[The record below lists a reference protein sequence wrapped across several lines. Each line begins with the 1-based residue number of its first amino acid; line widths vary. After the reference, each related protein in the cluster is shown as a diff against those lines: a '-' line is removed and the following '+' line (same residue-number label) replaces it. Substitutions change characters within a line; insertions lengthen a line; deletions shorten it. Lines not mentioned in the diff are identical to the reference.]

1 MKNDGGITLPVLRSV
16 LHHMLEDDVYVD
28 RESFAL
34 LLEIQR
40 IWRGLNKEIFAFCLT
55 FYPYSMGKV
64 EMLHGLGRKNE
75 YLVIFCLIIAIFAH
89 KSVRDI

>member
-40 IWRGLNKEIFAFCLT
+40 MLEVFEQGNFCFL
-55 FYPYSMGKV
+55 FGFLS
-64 EMLHGLGRKNE
+64 L
-75 YLVIFCLIIAIFAH
+75 
-89 KSVRDI
+89 

>member
-28 RESFAL
+28 RELFAL

-40 IWRGLNKEIFAFCLT
+40 MLEAFE
-55 FYPYSMGKV
+55 PIG
-64 EMLHGLGRKNE
+64 GG
-75 YLVIFCLIIAIFAH
+75 
-89 KSVRDI
+89 

>member
-1 MKNDGGITLPVLRSV
+1 MKNDGGITLLVLRSV

-40 IWRGLNKEIFAFCLT
+40 MLEAFE
-55 FYPYSMGKV
+55 PIG
-64 EMLHGLGRKNE
+64 GG
-75 YLVIFCLIIAIFAH
+75 
-89 KSVRDI
+89 